1 MPSAQEA
8 KGVMMK
14 SASAD
19 FTEIGVGGRILARE
33 TGASCRLC
41 RRENL
46 KLFLKGDR
54 CYGDKCAYE
63 RRPYP
68 PGQHGQRR
76 GGKFSDYQLQL
87 REKQKVKRMYGL
99 LENQFR
105 RYYELAEKQ
114 KGITG
119 TNLLLLLECRLDN
132 MIYRMGFASSRDQ
145 ARQLVRHSHVL
156 VNNRRVNIP
165 SFQVK
170 VGDVVEVKEKKRK
183 VPVILEA
190 METVARRGIPNW
202 MEVDKEKFQG
212 TLKALPNREDLTMPI
227 QESLIVELYSK

>member
-1 MPSAQEA
+1 M
-8 KGVMMK
+8 
-14 SASAD
+14 
-19 FTEIGVGGRILARE
+19 ARE

-76 GGKFSDYQLQL
+76 GGKLSDYQLQL

-105 RYYELAEKQ
+105 RYYELAEKH

-132 MIYRMGFASSRDQ
+132 VIYRMGFASSRDQ
-145 ARQLVRHSHVL
+145 ARQLVRHTHVL
-156 VNNRRVNIP
+156 VNNRSVNIP

-170 VGDVVEVKEKKRK
+170 VGDVVEIKEKKRK
-183 VPVILEA
+183 VPAILEA

>member
-1 MPSAQEA
+1 
-8 KGVMMK
+8 
-14 SASAD
+14 
-19 FTEIGVGGRILARE
+19 
-33 TGASCRLC
+33 
-41 RRENL
+41 
-46 KLFLKGDR
+46 
-54 CYGDKCAYE
+54 
-63 RRPYP
+63 
-68 PGQHGQRR
+68 
-76 GGKFSDYQLQL
+76 
-87 REKQKVKRMYGL
+87 MYGL

-132 MIYRMGFASSRDQ
+132 VIYRMGFASSRDQ

-156 VNNRRVNIP
+156 VNNRKVNIP

-170 VGDVVEVKEKKRK
+170 VGDVVEIKEKKRK

-212 TLKALPNREDLTMPI
+212 TLKSLPNREDLTMPV